1 MNPRLIW
8 IAACTILVWLAV
20 AGPAAAHG
28 TLRTTRPE
36 AGSTAPRVPR
46 QIEIDFTEPPTN
58 DPTIGIKDGCRRP
71 VALDVTRTPEG
82 MVNVAVD
89 KTAQP
94 GKFTVT
100 YRIVSATDG
109 HPSRGS
115 YSFTVS
121 GKKDC
126 SQDKPKKTEPPG
138 ASSGDGGGEQA
149 GAPDPAPEDVGGG
162 SSWLLLVGGGTLLLV
177 VVAFVLRRSGGG
189 GSSA

>member
-8 IAACTILVWLAV
+8 AAAGTILVCFALT
-20 AGPAAAHG
+20 GPAAAHG
-28 TLRTTRPE
+28 DLRTTRPE
-36 AGSTAPRVPR
+36 ADSTTPRVPK

-58 DPTIGIKDGCRRP
+58 DPTIGIEDGCRRS
-71 VALDVTRTPEG
+71 VALDVTRTEEG
-82 MVNVAVD
+82 GVTVAVD
-89 KTAQP
+89 KAAQP

-109 HPSRGS
+109 HPSKGS

-126 SQDKPKKTEPPG
+126 SQDKPKKERPGPPTG
-138 ASSGDGGGEQA
+138 GGGDGQAAPDPGPDDDGGG
-149 GAPDPAPEDVGGG
+149 
-162 SSWLLLVGGGTLLLV
+162 SNWLLFVGGGTVLLV
-177 VVAFVLRRSGGG
+177 AVALVLRRSGGS